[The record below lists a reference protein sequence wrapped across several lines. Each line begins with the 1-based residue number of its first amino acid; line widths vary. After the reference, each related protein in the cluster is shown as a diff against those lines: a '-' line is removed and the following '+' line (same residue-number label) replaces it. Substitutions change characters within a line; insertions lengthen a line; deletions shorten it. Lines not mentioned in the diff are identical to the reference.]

1 MVYCQATEYHN
12 LALTNIFL
20 MTRLLLLS
28 TAYFVAGWFGLK
40 LPFVGTHITLI
51 WFPTGIA
58 VAALIRWGRF
68 VWPGI
73 YAGAF
78 LVNLFTGAP
87 WLLAAT
93 IAIGNTF
100 APLISAEL
108 LKRLGF
114 HPDFDRQKDVGLL
127 VLAAGVGMTLSALGG
142 VASLYLAGEMTIDAT
157 GFALLSWWLGDTIGV
172 LLAAPFLIT
181 LTWDNLRHLNRVRK
195 ELLAW
200 TLVAATIAWFALIYD
215 YGDKGHTLPLAFLTI
230 PLLTWSGLR
239 FGNTGAALAG
249 LGFSL
254 VAAWGTA
261 IGQSGFILSDIR
273 VSLFLLWTYMA
284 TTVLTGF
291 IITALQAERLK
302 IEKELQIST
311 ESLKDAQ
318 RIANI
323 GSWRL
328 DLLSNQLSWSD
339 EIFHL
344 FEIDPAQSP
353 ATYEAF
359 LDVIHPEDRD
369 RVNRA
374 YNESLVNRAPYE
386 ITHRL
391 LMPDGRIKWV
401 CERCRTDYDTNGK
414 PLYSQGTVQDVTERR
429 QAEESLR
436 ILSQAVEQSP
446 CSVVITDL
454 NANIKFANEAFYK
467 ATGYNS
473 IEAVGQNP
481 RILQSGKTSPDTY
494 SNLWA
499 TLTSGCSWKGE
510 FINKRKDG
518 NEYIELALISPVH
531 QADGRVT
538 HYLAIK
544 EDITDRKHAEIALK
558 DSHQRM
564 HSLLNS
570 MAEGV
575 YGIDSEGRFQFV
587 NSSFLK
593 ILGYGQEDEVIGKHS
608 HALIHHSHADG
619 SPYDASK
626 CRMYAAYRLN
636 QEIHVADE
644 VFWRKDGVAVPVEY
658 RAQPIVSNGVVSG
671 ALASFLDITERKEA
685 EDAAQLAAQYA
696 RSLIEASLDPLVTI
710 SAEGKITDVNGATEQ
725 ITGVKRNDL
734 IGSDF
739 AKYFTNPDKARE
751 GYQRVFEQ
759 GMVTDYP
766 LAIRHASGKLTDVL
780 YNANMYRDPK
790 GQVKG
795 VLATAHD
802 ISERKRF
809 EDALRDHEERLS
821 LATFH
826 NGVGIWDWNLITQEM
841 IWDDSMYA
849 LYRIRREDFLGT
861 EEAWRQS
868 LHPDDLERGDK
879 EVEAALAG
887 EKPFDTEF
895 RVCWPSGEIRYIRA
909 VAKVFHDDQGKPLR
923 MLGTNI
929 DITDRKHLQFELE
942 RQAHI
947 DYLTGVNNRRYFM
960 ELAELELNRSIRY
973 DNPLSIFMMDIDYFK
988 QINDSHG
995 HKTGDAVLRKLA
1007 EVCCETLREV
1017 DRVGRI
1023 GGEEFA
1029 ILLPETEQAEATEA
1043 AERLREAIANA
1054 KVPLESGLPLHFTI
1068 SIGVASLTSKDEN
1081 MDVLLN
1087 LADKALYEAKETGR
1101 NKVCFAM
1108 Q

>member
-1 MVYCQATEYHN
+1 MA
-12 LALTNIFL
+12 
-20 MTRLLLLS
+20 RLLLLAS
-28 TAYFVAGWFGLK
+28 AYFFSGWFGLR

-58 VAALIRWGRF
+58 VAGLIRWGRS

-73 YAGAF
+73 YVGAF
-78 LVNLFTGAP
+78 LVNLFTGAS
-87 WLLAAT
+87 WILAAT
-93 IAIGNTF
+93 IAIGNTL
-100 APLISAEL
+100 APLFSVRL
-108 LKRLGF
+108 LNRFGF

-127 VLAAGVGMTLSALGG
+127 VLAAGLGMSLSALGG
-142 VASLYLAGEMTIDAT
+142 VASLYLAGEMAIDAI
-157 GFALLSWWLGDTIGV
+157 GFAWLSWWLGDSIGV

-181 LTWDNLRHLNRVRK
+181 LTWDNLRHLKRVRK
-195 ELLAW
+195 ELFIW
-200 TLVAATIAWFALIYD
+200 TLVAATIAWFALIHD
-215 YGDKGHTLPLAFLTI
+215 YGDKGQTLPLAFLTI

-261 IGQSGFILSDIR
+261 IGQGGFILSDIR
-273 VSLFLLWTYMA
+273 VSLFLLWAYMA

-302 IEKELQIST
+302 IEKALLIST

-344 FEIDPAQSP
+344 FEIDPARSP

-359 LDVIHPEDRD
+359 LNVIHPEDRD

-374 YNESLVNRAPYE
+374 YNDSLVKRTAYE

-401 CERCRTDYDTNGK
+401 CERCRTNYDADGK

-429 QAEESLR
+429 QAEESLN

-446 CSVVITDL
+446 SSIVITDL
-454 NANIKFANEAFYK
+454 DANIKFANEAFYK

-473 IEAVGQNP
+473 AEAVGQNP
-481 RILQSGKTSPDTY
+481 SILQSGKTSAATY

-499 TLTSGCSWKGE
+499 TLTSGRSWKGE
-510 FINKRKDG
+510 FVNKRKNG
-518 NEYIELALISPVH
+518 SEFIELALISPVK
-531 QADGRVT
+531 QADGHVT

-544 EDITDRKHAEIALK
+544 EDITDRKRAEIALQ
-558 DSHQRM
+558 DSHQKM

-587 NSSFLK
+587 NRSFLK
-593 ILGYGQEDEVIGKHS
+593 ILGYDQEDEVIGKPS
-608 HALIHHSHADG
+608 HTLIHHSHADG
-619 SPYDASK
+619 SKYDARK

-644 VFWRKDGVAVPVEY
+644 VFWRKDGESVPVEY
-658 RAQPIVSNGVVSG
+658 RAQPIVTNGIVSG
-671 ALASFLDITERKEA
+671 ALATFLDISERKEA
-685 EDAAQLAAQYA
+685 EEAAQLASQYA

-710 SAEGKITDVNGATEQ
+710 SAEGKITDVNAATEQ
-725 ITGVKRNDL
+725 VTGVNRNDL

-739 AKYFTNPDKARE
+739 ANYFTEPDKARK

-766 LAIRHASGKLTDVL
+766 LIIRHLSGKLTDVL
-780 YNANMYRDPK
+780 YNASVYRDLH
-790 GQVKG
+790 GHVLG
-795 VLATAHD
+795 VFAAARD

-809 EDALRDHEERLS
+809 ENALRDHEERLS
-821 LATFH
+821 LATLH
-826 NGVGIWDWNLITQEM
+826 NGVGIWDWNLQTQE
-841 IWDDSMYA
+841 IFWDDSMYA
-849 LYRIRREDFLGT
+849 LYRIRREDFSGT
-861 EEAWRQS
+861 EEAWRQA

-895 RVCWPSGEIRYIRA
+895 RVCWPNGEIRYIRA
-909 VAKVFHDDQGKPLR
+909 VAKVFRDDQGKPVR

-947 DYLTGVNNRRYFM
+947 DYLTGVNNRRHFM
-960 ELAELELNRSIRY
+960 ELAELELNRAIRY
-973 DNPLSIFMMDIDYFK
+973 DSPLSIFMMDIDYFK
-988 QINDSHG
+988 KINDSHG
-995 HKTGDAVLRKLA
+995 HKAGDAVLKKLA

-1017 DRVGRI
+1017 DRIGRI

-1029 ILLPETEQAEATEA
+1029 ILLPETGQTEAEEA
-1043 AERLREAIANA
+1043 AERLRKAIANA
-1054 KVPLESGLPLHFTI
+1054 KVPLEGGLPLHFTI
-1068 SIGVASLTSKDEN
+1068 SIGVASLTSRDDN

-1087 LADKALYEAKETGR
+1087 LADEALYEAKEGGR
-1101 NKVCFAM
+1101 NKVCLAK

>member
-1 MVYCQATEYHN
+1 
-12 LALTNIFL
+12 

-28 TAYFVAGWFGLK
+28 TAYFISGLFGLK

-58 VAALIRWGRF
+58 VAALVRWGRS

-73 YAGAF
+73 YVGAF
-78 LVNLFTGAP
+78 LVNLFTGAS
-87 WLLAAT
+87 WILAAT

-100 APLISAEL
+100 APLLSAGL
-108 LKRLGF
+108 LQRFGF

-127 VLAAGVGMTLSALGG
+127 VLAAGLGMTLSALGG
-142 VASLYLAGEMTIDAT
+142 VTSLFLAGEMMLDAT

-181 LTWDNLRHLNRVRK
+181 LTWDNLRHLSRARI
-195 ELLAW
+195 ELFAW
-200 TLVAATIAWFALIYD
+200 TLVAVTIAWFALIHD
-215 YGDKGHTLPLAFLTI
+215 FGDKGHALPLAFLTI

-249 LGFSL
+249 LVFSL
-254 VAAWGTA
+254 VAAWGTS
-261 IGQSGFILSDIR
+261 IGQGGFILSDIR
-273 VSLFLLWTYMA
+273 VSLFLLWAYMA

-291 IITALQAERLK
+291 IVTALQAERLK
-302 IEKELQIST
+302 IEKEFQIST

-328 DLLSNQLSWSD
+328 DLLSNKLNWSD
-339 EIFHL
+339 EIFRL
-344 FEIDPAQSP
+344 FEIDPSQLP
-353 ATYEAF
+353 ATYEVF
-359 LDVIHPEDRD
+359 LDITHPEDRD
-369 RVNRA
+369 RVHRA
-374 YNESLVNRAPYE
+374 YTESLLNRTPYE

-401 CERCRTDYDTNGK
+401 SERCRTDYDASGK

-446 CSVVITDL
+446 SAIVITDL
-454 NANIKFANEAFYK
+454 DANIKFANEAFYRV
-467 ATGYNS
+467 TGYHP
-473 IEAVGQNP
+473 IEVVGQNP
-481 RILQSGKTSPDTY
+481 KILQSGKTSPATY
-494 SNLWA
+494 LNMWK
-499 TLTSGCSWKGE
+499 TLTSGRSWKGE

-518 NEYIELALISPVH
+518 SEFIELAMISPV
-531 QADGRVT
+531 QDTDQRIT

-544 EDITDRKHAEIALK
+544 EDITDRKHAEIALR
-558 DSHQRM
+558 DSHQKM
-564 HSLLNS
+564 HSLLNA

-575 YGIDSEGRFQFV
+575 YGIDSQGRFQFV
-587 NSSFLK
+587 NRSFLK
-593 ILGYGQEDEVIGKHS
+593 ILGYDDEDEVIGKHS

-619 SPYDASK
+619 SPYDVTK
-626 CRMYAAYRLN
+626 CRMYAAYHLN
-636 QEIHVADE
+636 QEVHVADE

-658 RAQPIVSNGVVSG
+658 RAQPIVTNGIVSG
-671 ALASFLDITERKEA
+671 ALASFLDISERKEA
-685 EDAAQLAAQYA
+685 EEAAQLAAQYA

-710 SAEGKITDVNGATEQ
+710 SAEGKITDVNAATEQ
-725 ITGVKRNDL
+725 VTGVKRNNL

-739 AKYFTNPDKARE
+739 ANYFTEPDKARE

-766 LAIRHASGKLTDVL
+766 LVIRHTSGKLTEVL
-780 YNANMYRDPK
+780 YNASMYHDPQD
-790 GQVKG
+790 QVEG
-795 VLATAHD
+795 VLVTVHD

-809 EDALRDHEERLS
+809 ENTLRDHEERLS
-821 LATFH
+821 LATLH
-826 NGVGIWDWNLITQEM
+826 NGVGIWDWNLQTQEM
-841 IWDDSMYA
+841 FWDDSMYA
-849 LYRIRREDFLGT
+849 LYRIRREDFSGM

-879 EVEAALAG
+879 EVEAALAD

-895 RVCWPSGEIRYIRA
+895 RVCWPTGEVRYIRA
-909 VAKVFHDDQGKPLR
+909 VAKVFRDEQGKPIR

-929 DITDRKHLQFELE
+929 DITDRKHLQFKLE

-947 DYLTGVNNRRYFM
+947 DYLTGVSNRRHFM
-960 ELAELELNRSIRY
+960 QQAELELNRSIRY
-973 DNPLSIFMMDIDYFK
+973 DNPLSIFMMDIDFFK
-988 QINDSHG
+988 KINDSHG
-995 HKTGDAVLRKLA
+995 HKTGDTVLKKLA
-1007 EVCCETLREV
+1007 EVCRETLREV
-1017 DRVGRI
+1017 DIIGRI

-1029 ILLPETEQAEATEA
+1029 ILLPETERTEAVEA
-1043 AERLREAIANA
+1043 AERLRTAIANV

-1068 SIGVASLTSKDEN
+1068 SIGVASLTSKEDN

-1087 LADKALYEAKETGR
+1087 QADEALYKAKETGR